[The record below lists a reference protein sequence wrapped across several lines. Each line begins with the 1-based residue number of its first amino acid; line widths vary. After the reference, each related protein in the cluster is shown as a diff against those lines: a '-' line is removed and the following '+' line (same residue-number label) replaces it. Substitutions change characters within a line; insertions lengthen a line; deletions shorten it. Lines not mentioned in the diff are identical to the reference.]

1 MSKKMMGRHLFVA
14 VSVGFLSI
22 AAHAQAASKPVAA
35 DLGPA
40 DSSTRVSLT
49 VALALRNTDQALSLM
64 QSIYR
69 PGSPQFRE
77 FLTPSQ
83 FYQQF
88 GPTAKTIAS
97 VTKHFQAAGFEV
109 AQSTGSHLTITGS
122 AAAVEAEF
130 GIELH
135 TFQAPATAAT
145 EAVAFRAPV
154 GTPNIAASIAASV
167 SAVVG
172 FDTMPR
178 YRPKLRHAVKQAA
191 TIPLAVT
198 PDSSGTTNPPGE
210 LLVTDFARYYDVEP
224 LYNIG
229 LNGRGQTIGIVTFAS
244 FTPSDA
250 FAYWKAAGLTV
261 ASNRIKQVLVDGGSG
276 PPSDTS
282 GSDET
287 TLDVEQS
294 GGISTGAKIDV
305 YEAPNTSQ
313 GFVDDFARAVDANVA
328 DTISCSWGSWEFFD
342 TLTTNPEYGSG
353 PVTDPTTGRTE
364 SVLKAVNDVLLQGA
378 LQGQSVYIASGDAG
392 AYDMTDYYTPPSY
405 PPPKDSV
412 VLSVDD
418 PGVQTWATDVG
429 GTTLPGKQIYEITKT
444 QNLTINI
451 PTEQSWGWDYLLPLC
466 KALELDPISC
476 GIYSGGSGGGVS
488 SFVPKPF
495 YQEGVQGIAATEP
508 HQTLYDF
515 SKTPPA
521 FVATLPGGYEGRN
534 VPDIALN
541 ADPETGYVLY
551 YTSSANGFSIES
563 YYGGTSFAAPQMN
576 GATALFDEAV
586 GQRVGLLN
594 SILYDLVREGGAYGG
609 SRAPLRDIKNGD
621 NWYYKSVA
629 GYDQTTG
636 VGVPDFTKLLEALV
650 DQTRF

>member
-1 MSKKMMGRHLFVA
+1 MTGRRLCVA
-14 VSVGFLSI
+14 VGVGLLSI
-22 AAHAQAASKPVAA
+22 AAQAQAASRPVAA

-40 DSSTRVSLT
+40 AKSTEVSLT
-49 VALALRNTDQALSLM
+49 IALALRNSDQALSLM
-64 QSIYR
+64 QSLYR

-77 FLTPSQ
+77 FLTPAE
-83 FYQQF
+83 FYKQF
-88 GPTAKTIAS
+88 GPTAETIAS
-97 VTKHFQAAGFEV
+97 VTKHFQAAGFTV
-109 AQSTGSHLTITGS
+109 VQSTGSHLTITGS
-122 AAAVEAEF
+122 AAAVESEF

-135 TFQAPATAAT
+135 TFQAPATADT
-145 EAVAFRAPV
+145 EALAFRAPV

-178 YRPKLRHAVKQAA
+178 YRPKFRHAVKQAA
-191 TIPLAVT
+191 TIPVAVT
-198 PDSSGTTNPPGE
+198 PASSGTTNPPGE
-210 LLVTDFARYYDVEP
+210 LLVTDFAQYYDVDP
-224 LYNIG
+224 LYRLG
-229 LNGRGQTIGIVTFAS
+229 LNGRGRTIGIVTFAS

-250 FAYWKAAGLTV
+250 FSYWKAAGLIV
-261 ASNRIKQVLVDGGSG
+261 AANRIKQVLVDGGSG
-276 PPSDTS
+276 PPSDAS

-294 GGISTGAKIDV
+294 GGISTGAQIDV

-313 GFVDDFARAVDANVA
+313 GFVDDFAKAVDSNVA

-353 PVTDPTTGRTE
+353 PVTDPTTGRKV

-418 PGVQTWATDVG
+418 PGVQQWATDVG
-429 GTTLPGKQIYEITKT
+429 GTTLPGKQVYEITKT
-444 QNLTINI
+444 QNLTINV

-466 KALELDPISC
+466 KALQSDPISC
-476 GIYSGGSGGGVS
+476 GIYSVGSGGGVS

-495 YQEGVQGIAATEP
+495 YQDGVDGITMTVAG
-508 HQTLYDF
+508 QTLYDF
-515 SKTPPA
+515 SQTPPA

-541 ADPETGYVLY
+541 ADPETGYSLY
-551 YTSSANGFSIES
+551 YTSSASGFGIDN

-576 GATALFDEAV
+576 GVTALFDEAL
-586 GQRVGLLN
+586 GHRVGLLN
-594 SILYDLVREGGAYGG
+594 STLYDLVRDGRAYGG
-609 SRAPLRDIKNGD
+609 REAPLRDIKAGD
-621 NWYYKSVA
+621 NWYYHA
-629 GYDQTTG
+629 LPGYDRTTG
-636 VGVPDFTKLLEALV
+636 VGVPDFAKFLEALV
-650 DQTRF
+650 DQAKF